1 MTETLVAALVAGAL
15 IGPLARAA
23 LPGRHDTGVTASVVL
38 GAFGSVVG
46 AWIYKA
52 ASGSQTSGVDWTSF
66 LIGAVV
72 AAALIVGY
80 GMIASDSRHR

>member
-1 MTETLVAALVAGAL
+1 MTETLVAAVVAGAL

-23 LPGRHDTGVTASVVL
+23 LPGRHDTGVIASVAL
-38 GAFGSVVG
+38 GAFGALVG

-52 ASGSQTSGVDWTSF
+52 ASGSQTSGIDWTSF

-80 GMIASDSRHR
+80 GMVANDRRPH

>member
-1 MTETLVAALVAGAL
+1 MTATLVAALVAGAL

-23 LPGRHDTGVTASVVL
+23 LPGRHDTSVVTTVVL
-38 GAFGSVVG
+38 GAFGAVVG

-52 ASGSQTSGVDWTSF
+52 ASGSQTSGIDWTSF

-80 GMIASDSRHR
+80 GMVASEHRHR

>member
-23 LPGRHDTGVTASVVL
+23 LPGRHDTGVAASVVL

>member
-1 MTETLVAALVAGAL
+1 MTPTLVAALVAGAL

-23 LPGRHDTGVTASVVL
+23 VPGRHDTSVTTTVVL
-38 GAFGSVVG
+38 GAFGAVVG

-52 ASGSQTSGVDWTSF
+52 ASGSQTTGIDWTSF

-80 GMIASDSRHR
+80 GMVASDSRRR